1 MRMPAELD
9 RVPWHT
15 LTHAYGS
22 AEDVPE
28 LIAAL
33 YEDDEETAGE
43 ALYELYGN
51 IHHQGTVYAASAPAV
66 PFLAHAALH
75 AAAKRD
81 EVLMLLAVLA
91 DHDPADVKL
100 PHWADTP
107 VAAICAELCR
117 VLPELLPCLGDP
129 DRAVR
134 RAALRVVAA
143 PAGLLTAEQ
152 RASAVARVEEVYA
165 GDPVPAVRADA
176 LVALSRYGREE
187 TGALCSPLPE
197 VRLAAA
203 ALALARSG
211 PPCPADLVD
220 VIAED
225 GADPDPGDDAFPWPG
240 TDTTGPD
247 DHLRHLLTEDPDAA
261 LAVTARWIAA
271 GDLGARGSWLA
282 ERVAETWRD
291 REPAVVALI
300 AAALPHQRT
309 AMELNA
315 RLRTIGHWIDHLPE
329 PDAGLRDTLF
339 RYADTDGETAVP
351 ALLALVRSRDPRAL
365 ELVLRRTTAGPD
377 AGPVTGPGVGVAGR
391 LLAAAARAFPEA
403 ADRLVPEIRRLL
415 AAGATG
421 NEAIALVGALAE
433 FGTTARQARPELVDC
448 LRTRR
453 AAIVAARRLGAD
465 GVATREVTDALHEA
479 TGSSDPSLRG
489 AAAAAHCRLTGDPGT
504 ALRTFEELLTGRGQ
518 TSWYLG
524 SLEAMGE
531 AAAPLLPLVERHL
544 GAGDAW
550 TRLAA
555 AEALHRIT
563 GSADRSVPVLS
574 ELVGPTPVGLR
585 ALEAL
590 AAAGRAPEEVRPTLH
605 TLAFSPRRLLSDA
618 PHSGNGH
625 PDTELRAWARR
636 LLEAG
641 RSQDEDQ

>member
-1 MRMPAELD
+1 MRAPTELD

-33 YEDDEETAGE
+33 YENDEETAGE

-66 PFLAHAALH
+66 PFLAHAARH
-75 AAAKRD
+75 APAKRD
-81 EVLMLLAVLA
+81 ELLMLLAVLA
-91 DHDPADVKL
+91 DHDPADVAL
-100 PHWADTP
+100 PHWSDTP
-107 VAAICAELCR
+107 VAAICAELAR

-143 PAGLLTAEQ
+143 PAGQLTAQQ
-152 RASAVARVEEVYA
+152 RATAVARVEEVYA
-165 GDPVPAVRADA
+165 GDPVAAVRADA

-187 TGALCSPLPE
+187 QAALDSPLPE

-203 ALALARSG
+203 ALSLARSG
-211 PPCPADLVD
+211 PPYPAGLVD

-240 TDTTGPD
+240 TDTNGPD
-247 DHLRHLLTEDPDAA
+247 DHLRDLLTEDPDAA
-261 LAVTARWIAA
+261 LAVAARWIGA

-282 ERVAETWRD
+282 EGVAETWRD
-291 REPAVVALI
+291 RERAVVALM

-309 AMELNA
+309 VTELNA

-329 PDAGLRDTLF
+329 PDAGLRDILF
-339 RYADTDGETAVP
+339 RYADTDGETAAP
-351 ALLALVRSRDPRAL
+351 ALLALVPSRDPRAL
-365 ELVLRRTTAGPD
+365 ELVLRRTAAGP
-377 AGPVTGPGVGVAGR
+377 AAGVAGR

-433 FGTTARQARPELVDC
+433 LGTTARQARPELVGC

-453 AAIVAARRLGAD
+453 AAVVAARRLGAD
-465 GVATREVTDALHEA
+465 GVATHEVTDVLHEA

-489 AAAAAHCRLTGDPGT
+489 AAAAAHCRLTGDPGL
-504 ALRTFEELLTGRGQ
+504 ALRTFEELLTGGGQ

-524 SLEAMGE
+524 SLAPMGD

-544 GAGDAW
+544 GSGDAW

-563 GSADRSVPVLS
+563 GSADRSVQVLA

-590 AAAGRAPEEVRPTLH
+590 AAVGRAPEEVRPVLH

-618 PHSGNGH
+618 PHSGSGH
-625 PDTELRAWARR
+625 QDAELRAWARR

-641 RSQDEDQ
+641 RPRESA